1 MKMNKLKMLS
11 AACLA
16 AMMLL
21 LAACG
26 GNSGNA
32 EPTEPA
38 ETNSA
43 APEATPEATEPAGE
57 ETNGSGNATEIYEKA
72 IEAATAI
79 NSLRVDMTMN
89 QDLST
94 PEGDMKMDTQVTMDL
109 ISNPLAFK
117 NVTNMTAD
125 GASQSIE
132 MYYIDGGIVMLEPQ
146 SGQWIKLPQDQ
157 SGDLLAGMNTEDYKP
172 SQDMERL
179 KQFSGDFTVEE
190 TDTDYLLKLS
200 ATGEKFNEFVKEE
213 AMSNMGDMF
222 AGVEMDINVEKIDY
236 TFTVN
241 KETYLPVR
249 ALVDMDFTMTA
260 DGEEARIVQQVD
272 AVYSNINEIQE
283 IVLPEEAKNAE
294 ELQM

>member
-1 MKMNKLKMLS
+1 MNKLKMLS

>member
-1 MKMNKLKMLS
+1 MNKLKMLS
-11 AACLA
+11 AACMA

-32 EPTEPA
+32 EPTKPA

-43 APEATPEATEPAGE
+43 APEATPEATEPANE

-125 GASQSIE
+125 GANQSIE

-172 SQDMERL
+172 SQDMEKL

-190 TDTDYLLKLS
+190 TDTEYLLKLS

-283 IVLPEEAKNAE
+283 IVLPEEAKNAQ